1 MDRDLQASGNVPF
14 HAHRLTG
21 ESESGEPNRASRWR
35 PRRYRRGTGS
45 TRASEIVAY
54 GARNSLRRSHSRLE
68 AISREQLR
76 HIAIHNLPDLD
87 RTDVE
92 GAMRIVAGTARSMGV
107 RIEE

>member
-21 ESESGEPNRASRWR
+21 ESESGEPNRASGLR

-45 TRASEIVAY
+45 TRASEIVDD
-54 GARNSLRRSHSRLE
+54 GARNSLCHSHSR
-68 AISREQLR
+68 ARSDQPGT
-76 HIAIHNLPDLD
+76 IAPHRDPQLPDLD
-87 RTDVE
+87 TTDVE
-92 GAMRIVAGTARSMGV
+92 AAMRIVAGTARSLGV